1 MLPQHAIDPS
11 HVRTPPGV
19 LDVALYAL
27 VFVAVALVTRRRPAY
42 GVAGLI
48 AVVPFAF
55 YRDLGHTTITLSKVA
70 LLGAIAGLALRG
82 AGIDALRRP
91 AASRIGLAGLLVVA
105 ATALSIAHAEFAE
118 PALRETL
125 KACEYVALFATV
137 VVAARADPSERPIR
151 IAFAASLALVA
162 LLALAQELGGAPS
175 GLWFAGHAIPR
186 IAGPLEGPNQL
197 AGYLGLALPVV
208 VAFLLRSPTRFERAA
223 FAVGSAALVLTIS
236 RAGVAAGIVAIAIV
250 AFRSPARGR
259 RSTLTLGATGALAG
273 LALLAFW
280 GFAATHSL
288 AGFDL
293 LGRFSTLAE
302 VAQPGSVGDR
312 SQLWAAALVLWHRHP
327 VFGIGAGNFE
337 FELARAGFPGLR
349 THANSLYLQALA
361 EGGIVSFAATLALV
375 AVSIV
380 SFARRSREPL
390 VTAAFAASVGFAL
403 HQVFDLLVFFP
414 KVGELWWILL
424 GLAAARIDA
433 RE

>member
-1 MLPQHAIDPS
+1 VLPQHAIDPS

-27 VFVAVALVTRRRPAY
+27 VLVAVALVTRRRPAY

-48 AVVPFAF
+48 ALVPFAF
-55 YRDLGHTTITLSKVA
+55 YRDVGHTTITLSKVA

-91 AASRIGLAGLLVVA
+91 AAARIVLAGLLVVA

-137 VVAARADPSERPIR
+137 VTAARADPSERPIR

-223 FAVGSAALVLTIS
+223 FALGSAALVLTIS
-236 RAGVAAGIVAIAIV
+236 RAGVAAAIVAIAIV
-250 AFRSPARGR
+250 AVRSPARGR
-259 RSTLTLGATGALAG
+259 RSALTVGATGALAG

-390 VTAAFAASVGFAL
+390 VVAAFAASVGFAL
-403 HQVFDLLVFFP
+403 HQIFDLLVFFP

-424 GLAAARIDA
+424 GLAAARVVA